1 MRSFKGAQT
10 CGRVLVLGWVLLA
23 AAAAA
28 ATPEFFGVDNT
39 NLVRLDLATGTKT
52 VVGALGV
59 DQLADID
66 FNGAGTLLAVRY
78 GLGGG
83 FPPTPLYEGWSIN
96 TTTGAGTFLSTF
108 GFDHLFAG
116 LAYRPADGKMY
127 TVDQNTGYLGTVNLY
142 NATFTPLTATPH
154 GLGQYK
160 VDALAFAPNGVL
172 YGLHNEVPPIFGYL
186 YDLVQFD
193 LTTGLGTVIGSVDG
207 GVGDYQSLRFDPTTG
222 VAYTINTLN
231 GSASTINLATGAGT
245 VIWNGLAPGVTG
257 LALIPEPATLSLL
270 ALTALLAPRRRR

>member
-1 MRSFKGAQT
+1 MRSFKDVQK
-10 CGRVLVLGWVLLA
+10 CGRALVLGLVLLTA
-23 AAAAA
+23 AAAVAS
-28 ATPEFFGVDNT
+28 PEFFGVDNT
-39 NLVRLDLATGTKT
+39 NLVRLDLAAGTKT

-83 FPPTPLYEGWSIN
+83 FPPSPLYEGWRIDTN
-96 TTTGAGTFLSTF
+96 TGAGTFLSSF
-108 GFDHLFAG
+108 GFVHLFSA
-116 LAYRPADGKMY
+116 LAYRPTDGNLY
-127 TVDQNTGYLGTVNLY
+127 TVDQNTGYLGTVDLN

-172 YGLHNEVPPIFGYL
+172 YGLHNEVPPIFGYQ

-207 GVGDYQSLRFDPTTG
+207 GVGDYQSFRFDPGTG
-222 VAYTINTLN
+222 MAYTINALN
-231 GSASTINLATGAGT
+231 GSASTLNLATGAGS
-245 VIWNGLAPGVTG
+245 VIWSGLAPGVTG
-257 LALIPEPATLSLL
+257 LAFIPEPAGLSLF
-270 ALTALLAPRRRR
+270 ALGGLLAARRRR